1 MSQPAPGPGAPATT
15 DLCDANE
22 ARLDDGSLR
31 ILSPLLRAWGARVAF
46 AGPAATVR
54 CFEDNTLVRR
64 QLETPG
70 EGRVL
75 VVDGGASLRY
85 ALLGGNLAVLAE
97 RNAWAGV
104 LVNGCVRDTVEI
116 DACAIGVRALAA
128 MPRRSR
134 KLGGGTVDVPIHFG
148 GVAIAPGQWI
158 YADADG
164 VLVSDLPLH

>member
-1 MSQPAPGPGAPATT
+1 MLLEPPATT

-31 ILSPLLRAWGARVAF
+31 VLSPLLRCWGGRTAF

-54 CFEDNTLVRR
+54 CFEDNTLVRSR
-64 QLETPG
+64 LETPG

-97 RNAWAGV
+97 RNGWAGV

-134 KLGGGTVDVPIHFG
+134 KLGGGSIDVPVDFG
-148 GVAIAPGQWI
+148 GIAVAPGQWI

>member
-134 KLGGGTVDVPIHFG
+134 KLGGGTVDVPIDFG

-164 VLVSDLPLH
+164 VLVSDQPLP

>member
-1 MSQPAPGPGAPATT
+1 MPSPEPPATT
-15 DLCDANE
+15 DICDANE
-22 ARLDDGSLR
+22 ARLESGTLR
-31 ILSPLLRAWGARVAF
+31 ILSPMLRAWGGRIAF

-54 CFEDNTLVRR
+54 CFEDNTLVRSR
-64 QLETPG
+64 LETPG

-75 VVDGGASLRY
+75 VVDGGGSLRY

-97 RNAWAGV
+97 RNGWTGV
-104 LVNGCVRDTVEI
+104 LVNGCVRDTAEI
-116 DACAIGVRALAA
+116 DACAIGVRALGA

-134 KLGGGTVDVPIHFG
+134 KLGGGSIDVPVDFG
-148 GVAIAPGQWI
+148 GVTIAPGHWI

>member
-1 MSQPAPGPGAPATT
+1 MNEAASAGVAPTT

-31 ILSPLLRAWGARVAF
+31 ILPPLRAWGARVAF

-54 CFEDNTLVRR
+54 CFEDNTLVRS

-70 EGRVL
+70 QGRVL
-75 VVDGGASLRY
+75 VVDGGASMRY

-97 RNAWAGV
+97 RNGWAGV
-104 LVNGCVRDTVEI
+104 LVNGCVRDTAEI

-134 KLGGGTVDVPIHFG
+134 KLGGGTTDVPVDFG

-164 VLVSDLPLH
+164 VLVSDQPLP

>member
-1 MSQPAPGPGAPATT
+1 VPTPEPLATT

-31 ILSPLLRAWGARVAF
+31 ILSPLLRAWGRRLAF

-54 CFEDNTLVRR
+54 CFEDNTLVRSR
-64 QLETPG
+64 LETPG

-75 VVDGGASLRY
+75 VVDGGGSLRC

-97 RNAWAGV
+97 RNGWAGV
-104 LVNGCVRDTVEI
+104 LVHGCVRDTAEI

-134 KLGGGTVDVPIHFG
+134 KLGGGIIDVAVDFG
-148 GVAIAPGQWI
+148 GVTIAPGHWI

-164 VLVSDLPLH
+164 VLVSDVQLH